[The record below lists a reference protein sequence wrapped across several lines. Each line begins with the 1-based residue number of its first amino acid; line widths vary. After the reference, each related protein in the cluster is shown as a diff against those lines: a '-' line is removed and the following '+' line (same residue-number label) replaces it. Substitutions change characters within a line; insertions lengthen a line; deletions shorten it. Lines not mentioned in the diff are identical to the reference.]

1 MTREG
6 KESERKVTDVAHIRN
21 TSSLAEFCR
30 QPQNNLFKKVQAEFN
45 SPITN
50 YGVRDIKKCTNLDIK
65 GISSSVDSRPDEYL
79 CSIRCINK

>member
-50 YGVRDIKKCTNLDIK
+50 YGVRDIETDIN
-65 GISSSVDSRPDEYL
+65 DFADDEQEMRDCQKSGAARL
-79 CSIRCINK
+79 G